1 MSVFSVAIYVCS
13 FSCHAMWYRIKMD
26 FIVYHLHEK
35 NKKSFPVYAT
45 IGNFYYFL
53 LCLIKLSWMHGNIKG
68 KKACEAP
75 GLSKITCVSLMRKGL
90 ENHWPSPTAQVGLQ
104 WEAPQ
109 LQPWAAAKP
118 VSNYNTCQCWVG
130 WELIPEGC
138 FSIYKGQNS
147 WSLNRNLIS
156 FEFYDA

>member
-1 MSVFSVAIYVCS
+1 
-13 FSCHAMWYRIKMD
+13 MD
-26 FIVYHLHEK
+26 FIVYHLREK

-68 KKACEAP
+68 KKKACEAP
-75 GLSKITCVSLMRKGL
+75 ALSKITCVSMMRKGL

-109 LQPWAAAKP
+109 LQP
-118 VSNYNTCQCWVG
+118 
-130 WELIPEGC
+130 
-138 FSIYKGQNS
+138 
-147 WSLNRNLIS
+147 
-156 FEFYDA
+156 